1 MRLNLGEMWNYIS
14 GVQKPKLKPKP
25 EPKKRGPKPKE
36 RHPDAPEVAEWSRA
50 SDQNR
55 GGAKWKLLEEKV
67 NKLSAMLGQ
76 SSDISISPQQQ
87 QPSQTLSNVLEAA
100 SATPEEV
107 EIVRRLQN
115 RIKASG
121 FQGGSNL
128 LSDSQSF
135 AVMGKALGGEVG
147 DSSVLGKN
155 LGYLG
160 AGLGGELGYLGSR
173 RDGGDEGGSGAQFG
187 HLGGEAGKK
196 NGYLGGRPLGGG
208 GIRKRKACSMQ
219 RNVFSEGLQ
228 PSQFLTSKLDPCRF
242 EPNAASAFHFHKF
255 IKAKLDE
262 QEIPHGNMTVE
273 VMGQIQQV
281 FFPGRRTRRLMQI
294 WEDKGNKKA
303 RLTELE
309 LGEGGGK
316 RKKGEHSVM
325 RSNTGMGV
333 RAM

>member
-1 MRLNLGEMWNYIS
+1 MRLYLGEMWNYIE

-25 EPKKRGPKPKE
+25 EPKKRGPKLKE
-36 RHPDAPEVAEWSRA
+36 RPPDAPEVAEWSRA

-67 NKLSAMLGQ
+67 NKLSAMMGQ

-100 SATPEEV
+100 GASPEEMEV
-107 EIVRRLQN
+107 VRRLQN
-115 RIKASG
+115 RVKAGG

-128 LSDSQSF
+128 LSDSQNF

-160 AGLGGELGYLGSR
+160 AALGGELGYLGSH
-173 RDGGDEGGSGAQFG
+173 RDGGDEVNSGGSGAQFG

-208 GIRKRKACSMQ
+208 GIRKRKAMQ
-219 RNVFSEGLQ
+219 VNVFSQGLQ
-228 PSQFLTSKLDPCRF
+228 PCRLLTTNLDPCRF
-242 EPNAASAFHFHKF
+242 EPNAASALQFHKF

-262 QEIPHGNMTVE
+262 HEIPHGDMTE
-273 VMGQIQQV
+273 NVMSQIQQGFSQV
-281 FFPGRRTRRLMQI
+281 GGPDASCSSGRIRAIRRQ
-294 WEDKGNKKA
+294 
-303 RLTELE
+303 EL
-309 LGEGGGK
+309 
-316 RKKGEHSVM
+316 
-325 RSNTGMGV
+325 RSLSLE
-333 RAM
+333 